1 MAAAQTYQS
10 EFTGSQMD
18 ERFRAVATLAEALTV
33 LEQAIAAKY
42 TKPADGIPSTDMDA
56 SVQSALA
63 LALTSVQSLA
73 DYYTKSQVDSIAAA
87 IAATVN
93 ATSGEVVASLPTA
106 SASTLGKIYYVG
118 PTSGEYDRYITSY
131 DGTTYSWLQIGS
143 TDVDMTQYAT
153 VGELNQLDQKVSYK
167 KGGDLPVNA
176 TSANWKL
183 TGTGLSTGDNTA
195 QLRKFQVTAGN
206 VLYLKLSA
214 DTAGVYQFQ
223 KSASVP
229 GSGTNANLVGEPV
242 TTAVD
247 GYVVVPETA
256 TYLIISELKTNT
268 TNVVK
273 SALPLELADIGSA
286 EVLSGSAAS
295 GKILPSGIWASDS
308 SLNVRKFAVKEG
320 QMLYLKLSK
329 DADVVY
335 QWQNNGS
342 IPSVAPNQYLIGLP
356 VTTAADGFVFV
367 PAGAT
372 YLMVVESTSN
382 ATNKVTATD
391 KNSDIVD
398 FLDRMA
404 ADTKAVNVDD
414 MTVMN
419 RSVNFSKKGVYITSS
434 LTIESSTNWYMSDPF
449 LVRKGQK
456 VSITGK
462 DTGNKTYLLVGVN
475 SSTPIS
481 STSDERI
488 FKVITDLS
496 PGNSSTEVT
505 REWIAT
511 EDTYVIAQYSSLFSL
526 LLGKPA
532 IVPELADVWAKL
544 ADMQEQIGAELPAY
558 VKAERDRVYD
568 IIVDRSKGDVH
579 IAAFNTDQH
588 FDLDRLANPHSSY
601 NPKWVMQGVAAM
613 KDICDH
619 IPVDEVVL
627 GGDVAGY
634 GGGTSADDEG
644 IMLTVD
650 YLFAPLVGID
660 SVLAGFPGNHDAYQ
674 NTTDVTAQGM
684 HNVFAKR
691 NQRHLYYKG
700 NGADNCDAYVD
711 DAVHKIRSI
720 YVDTYSTNVRTENYR
735 TFLAAALSSL
745 PEGYKAVVYS
755 HNALT
760 NEFAGTVLAQK
771 ITDPTDEI
779 DAFQN
784 PSDCHEILNE
794 YADKIIACIC
804 GHSHFDASAVSSAG
818 ILYIETTTAAPHT
831 RNYTTDDIPNTSTLG
846 TVTDTSFD
854 FFVIDQAAQTIE
866 AVRYGE
872 GCNRK
877 WKYKGVDAGML
888 PGYPQTIVRS

>member
-1 MAAAQTYQS
+1 MPQAQTYQS
-10 EFTGSQMD
+10 EFTGQEMD
-18 ERFRAVATLAEALTV
+18 ARFAAVAQLTAALEALTTV
-33 LEQAIAAKY
+33 VAQKY
-42 TKPADGIPSTDMDA
+42 VKPASGIPSTDMDA
-56 SVQSALA
+56 DVQAALA
-63 LALTSVQSLA
+63 KANTAVQSLA
-73 DYYTKSQVDSIAAA
+73 DYYTKSEVDQLLAA
-87 IAATVN
+87 INGMDYVDVAT
-93 ATSGEVVASLPTA
+93 LPTA
-106 SASTLGKIYYVG
+106 SASTMGKIYLVG
-118 PTSGEYDRYITSY
+118 PDGSGYYAYYYTSY
-131 DGTTYSWLQIGS
+131 DGSAYSWVGPLGTTEIS
-143 TDVDMTQYAT
+143 LANYAT
-153 VGELNQLDQKVSYK
+153 KAELSQLDQKVSYK
-167 KGGDLPVNA
+167 KGGDLPVNV

-223 KSASVP
+223 KSATVP

-247 GYVVVPETA
+247 GYVEVPATA

-273 SALPLELADIGSA
+273 TALPLNLADIGSSV
-286 EVLSGSAAS
+286 VLSGTAAN

-308 SLNVRKFAVKEG
+308 SLNVRKFSVKAG

-329 DADVVY
+329 DSAVVY
-335 QWQNNGS
+335 QWQNNVS
-342 IPSVAPNQYLIGLP
+342 IPSTAPNQYLIGIP
-356 VTTAADGFVFV
+356 VTEAADGLVFV
-367 PAGAT
+367 PEGAT

-382 ATNKVTATD
+382 TTNAVIATD
-391 KNSDIVD
+391 KNSDIVK
-398 FLDRMA
+398 FLELTEANTR
-404 ADTKAVNVDD
+404 AVNADSMAVL
-414 MTVMN
+414 N
-419 RSVNFSKKGVYITSS
+419 RSVNFSKRGFYINSS
-434 LTIESSTNWYMSDPF
+434 LALESSQFWTMSDPF
-449 LVRKGQK
+449 LVKKGQK

-462 DTGNKTYLLVGVN
+462 DTGSRTYLLVGVN
-475 SSTPIS
+475 SSVPLTSIS
-481 STSDERI
+481 DVRQFT
-488 FKVITDLS
+488 VITELS
-496 PGNSSTEVT
+496 PGSSSTEVT

-511 EDTYVIAQYSSLFSL
+511 EDMYVIAQYNTLFWL
-526 LLGKPA
+526 LLGTPA
-532 IVPELADVWAKL
+532 IVPELADIWGRL
-544 ADMQEQIGAELPAY
+544 AHLQDGDLPDYA
-558 VKAERDRVYD
+558 KAEMERVYD
-568 IIVDRSKGDVH
+568 IIVNRSAGNVH

-588 FDLDRLANPHSSY
+588 FDIDRLANPHSSY
-601 NPKWVMQGVAAM
+601 NPKWVMQGVKAM
-613 KDICDH
+613 KEIANR

-644 IMLTVD
+644 ILKTVN
-650 YLFAPLVGID
+650 YLFDPLVGID
-660 SVLAGFPGNHDAYQ
+660 SVLVGIPGNHDAFH
-674 NTTDVTAQGM
+674 NTDDVTAQGM

-691 NQRHLYYKG
+691 NQRHLYYHG
-700 NGADNCDAYVD
+700 NGTDNCDAYVD
-711 DAVHKIRSI
+711 DTEHRIRSI
-720 YVDTYSTNVRTENYR
+720 YVDTYSVNVRTESFR
-735 TFLAAALSSL
+735 DFLAASLASL
-745 PEGYKAVVYS
+745 PEGYKALVYS

-771 ITDPTDEI
+771 ISDPSDEI

-784 PSDCHEILNE
+784 PADCHAILDQ

-804 GHSHFDASAVSSAG
+804 GHSHFDASAVSAAG

-831 RNYTTDDIPNTSTLG
+831 RNYTTDSIPNTSTLG